1 MIAEL
6 DAVGLAAGLQ
16 GPELQARAADL
27 DGAEGVGQQLLVQP
41 AQLAKVAAVAGVGGE
56 KDVGRVLDAGDGAQL
71 AEGLLAVEEVE
82 AAVQLDAAV
91 FGQLGDGAAE
101 GSVGEA
107 DDAAEGGW
115 FGVAE
120 ELTKNRV
127 AGL

>member
-1 MIAEL
+1 VIAEL
-6 DAVGLAAGLQ
+6 DAVGFAAGLQ
-16 GPELQARAADL
+16 GPELQAGTADL

-71 AEGLLAVEEVE
+71 AEGLLAVKEVE

-101 GSVGEA
+101 GAVGEA